1 MTGSAL
7 IANESAPALLSC
19 QGTTEWEVRMA
30 GSVNKVILI
39 GRLGK
44 DPEVKYMPSGVAVAK
59 FSVATDEVFK
69 DRSGEQQKRTEW
81 HNIVVWDKLA
91 EICGQY
97 LTKGKQVYIEGRIQS
112 RQWEDQAGNKR
123 TSYDIVAREMK
134 MLGSRADNER
144 AAAVPSPPAERS
156 SAPASNHATFER
168 PAASEPPPEP
178 PEITDEDV
186 PF

>member
-1 MTGSAL
+1 MS
-7 IANESAPALLSC
+7 
-19 QGTTEWEVRMA
+19 

-44 DPEVKYMPSGVAVAK
+44 DPEVKYTPSGAPVAK
-59 FSVATDEVFK
+59 FSLATDEVFK

-81 HNIVVWDKLA
+81 HNIVAWNKLA

-97 LTKGKQVYIEGRIQS
+97 LTKGKLVYIEGSIRS

-123 TSYDIVAREMK
+123 TAYDIVAGRMQ
-134 MLGSRADNER
+134 MLGSKADSDR
-144 AAAVPSPPAERS
+144 AAAAATAAPSAER
-156 SAPASNHATFER
+156 APVEK
-168 PAASEPPPEP
+168 PPASEPPAE